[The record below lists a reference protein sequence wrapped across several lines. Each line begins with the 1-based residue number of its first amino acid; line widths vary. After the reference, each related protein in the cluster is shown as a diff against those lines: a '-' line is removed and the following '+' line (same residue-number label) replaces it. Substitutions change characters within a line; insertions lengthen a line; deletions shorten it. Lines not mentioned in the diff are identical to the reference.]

1 VGLPI
6 RAKIL
11 NIVGDQTFVMNFGK
25 NKGVTKNMK
34 FEVSASEGLA
44 RTYVKGK
51 VKVVEVYEKFS
62 LIEIYETNQKDAPKI
77 NVGDD
82 LIQLT

>member
-1 VGLPI
+1 LE
-6 RAKIL
+6 
-11 NIVGDQTFVMNFGK
+11 K

-34 FEVSASEGLA
+34 FEVSESEDSV
-44 RTYVKGK
+44 RTKVKGK

-62 LIEIYETNQKDAPKI
+62 LIESFDIAQKVSGKEGSSKI

-82 LIQLT
+82 LVQLT